1 MIIFSTTDLHQKLQQ
16 HSVKQLVICGMM
28 SHMCV
33 DSTTRCANELGYQP
47 ILIHDACTTRD
58 LEFNDEIIPAKKSI
72 IALCQHW
79 QDLQTLSIVMSSYKK
94 ID

>member
-1 MIIFSTTDLHQKLQQ
+1 
-16 HSVKQLVICGMM
+16 
-28 SHMCV
+28 MCV

-58 LEFNDEIIPAKKSI
+58 LEFNDEIIPPLKKSI

-79 QDLQTLSIVMSSYKK
+79 QDLQKLSIVMSSYKK
-94 ID
+94 DRLNFEKNRMI